1 MKHLTVR
8 SLAVALLTLPA
19 LAIAGPAGAV
29 PPEQLTEQVTDV
41 ADVLSTAEEQNV
53 QDVIDQVQDET
64 GQLVYVAYVDDFTGM
79 GSNQWA
85 VETAEL
91 SNLGPANVLLAVGV
105 DVNSYGY
112 ALHDSSAISEAELE
126 DLLAQDVVPQ
136 LSDGAWAAAATAF
149 AQEVGAAATGTSD
162 GGGVADVGG
171 GSILGGLL
179 GFGLLAIVVIGGVA
193 MFRSRKRS
201 AQDRP
206 AQARRLPPDH
216 PLNLP
221 TPELAKRAG
230 SALLGADDAIRSSEQ
245 ELGFAKA
252 QFGLQAT
259 DAFTAALGVAK
270 EKAQRAFHIRQLL
283 DDDQPETE
291 EQQRQM
297 YADILQL
304 TGEVERG
311 LAEHAEEFV
320 RLRNMQARAPQVL
333 DELEQRAGEVA
344 RQIEG
349 ARAQL
354 AALSNQYPPAA
365 LASVSRNPDH
375 ARALL
380 ESARTSVA
388 EGRAKVEAGDRA
400 TAVTHI
406 RVAEEAIGQADTL
419 LKSVAGARGALAE
432 AGQRLDSAIASIT
445 ADVRDAARL
454 APADPV
460 VAARRK
466 DAEAAIALGQQA
478 REGGD
483 PLAAIQRLTAA
494 ETAIDAALAPAR
506 EADDTN
512 RRALAQLGDRMGR
525 LDSQL
530 RATTD
535 YINTR
540 RGSVGTEARTRLS
553 EATRLAA
560 EANRLAGSD
569 PVAALQL
576 VTRAEQMALS
586 AQQLAERDANR
597 FDDSFTGGFGGGRRG
612 GLDIGSL
619 VLGGIL
625 FGGGGGHSGGWGGG
639 GGFGGGGFGGGGGGF
654 GGGGGGFGGGG
665 GGF

>member
-1 MKHLTVR
+1 MKHLAVR
-8 SLAVALLTLPA
+8 ALAVALLTLPA

-41 ADVLSTAEEQNV
+41 ADVLSTAEEQDV
-53 QDVIDQVQDET
+53 QEVIDQVQDET
-64 GQLVYVAYVDDFTGM
+64 GQLVYVAFVDDFTGM

-91 SNLGPANVLLAVGV
+91 SNLGPANVLLAVGI

-112 ALHDSSAISEAELE
+112 ALHDSSAVTEAELE

-136 LSDGAWAAAATAF
+136 LSDGAFAAAATTF

-162 GGGVADVGG
+162 GGVGDVGG

-193 MFRSRKRS
+193 MFRSRKKS

-230 SALLGADDAIRSSEQ
+230 SALLSADDAIRSSEQ

-311 LAEHAEEFV
+311 LSEHAEEFV

-354 AALSNQYPPAA
+354 AALSNQYPAPA
-365 LASVSRNPDH
+365 LASVSRNPDQ

-380 ESARTSVA
+380 ESARASVA

-466 DAEAAIALGQQA
+466 DAESAIALGQQA

-506 EADDTN
+506 EADDNN